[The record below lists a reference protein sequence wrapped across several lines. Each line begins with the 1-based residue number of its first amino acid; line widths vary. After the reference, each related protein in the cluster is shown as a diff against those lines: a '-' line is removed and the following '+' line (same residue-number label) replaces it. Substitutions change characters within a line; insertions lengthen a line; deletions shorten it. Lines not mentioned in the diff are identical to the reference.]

1 MLDEFAD
8 DHEEVHAIGTGIGL
22 GLAATATDQLQWLA
36 IAGTI
41 TIQAIERKRRP
52 APKDR
57 QHLGND
63 IRREPHYFVA
73 AVAVGALLGTTI
85 QHL

>member
-1 MLDEFAD
+1 MISEFAD

-22 GLAATATDQLQWLA
+22 GLAAAATDHLQLLA

-41 TIQAIERKRRP
+41 AVQAIERKRRP

-73 AVAVGALLGTTI
+73 AVAVGAILGTII